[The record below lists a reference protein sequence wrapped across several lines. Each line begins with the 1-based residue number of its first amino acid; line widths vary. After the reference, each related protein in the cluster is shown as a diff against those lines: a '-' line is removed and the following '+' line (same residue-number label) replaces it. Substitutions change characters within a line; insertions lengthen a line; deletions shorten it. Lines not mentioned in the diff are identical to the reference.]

1 MKNDQNSLKGLRLK
15 ERQVMLR
22 ITGTFLGGALVLN
35 SFVGDA
41 FFYEAEVSAI
51 SAIIGAIILS
61 IPIVIG
67 AVSDLIKGER
77 RMREL
82 VALALAACFALQDYQ
97 TAGILAFFMLLAELV
112 ERRTAIGA
120 QEALE
125 KLVTLS
131 PRKARVLDE
140 SGGEREIEASAV
152 SPGSTIVIR
161 PGENV
166 PADGVILEGASALN
180 EANITGESIPAD
192 KAKDEEVFAG
202 TTNLTS
208 VLKVRVSRAGEDTV
222 LGKVRT
228 LIMKAQGTKLPIMRL
243 IDRYAGWYT
252 PLVVMIA
259 GTMFF
264 FTRDPSRGITALVV
278 SCPTAIILAMP
289 TAMVAALAAAARLG
303 VLIKNVGD
311 LEIAGDVGAIAF
323 DKTGTLTT
331 GVLAVKRLL
340 PAEGVSPEE
349 LLTISAALEK
359 HSNHPVAR
367 AIMKVADEAG
377 LDVTDAEGIEEV
389 AGRGMKGR
397 MGGSEVLIGRERWL
411 KEQGVDFS
419 AVDSAG
425 LEGLSVLFTARDGRA
440 VGVIGLEDRTRK
452 EARNAVDGLK
462 KMGIKQILMF
472 TGDKKAVARRTAE
485 ELGCTDFEAECL
497 PERKLEL
504 VEDLK
509 KRGYRVSVVG
519 DGVNDAPA
527 LAASDLGI
535 AMGAAGSDVAVDS
548 ASIALMSSDLGRLPF
563 LVALSKR
570 TMRVVYQNLGF
581 GILVILAGLTFAGLG
596 ILTPRIAA
604 FYYIIASL
612 VVVFNSARLVAYSG
626 GREG

>member
-1 MKNDQNSLKGLRLK
+1 
-15 ERQVMLR
+15 MLR

-35 SFVGDA
+35 SFIGDA

-67 AVSDLIKGER
+67 AVTDLIRGER

-82 VALALAACFALQDYQ
+82 VALALLASFALQDYQ

-131 PRKARVLDE
+131 PKKARVLDE
-140 SGGEREIEASAV
+140 SGKETEVEATEV
-152 SPGSTIVIR
+152 SPGSTILIR

-166 PADGVILEGASALN
+166 PADGIILEGASALN

-192 KAKDEEVFAG
+192 KAEGEEIFAG

-208 VLKVRVSRAGEDTV
+208 LLKVKVSRAGQDTV

-264 FTRDPSRGITALVV
+264 FTRDPSRGIAALLV

-289 TAMVAALAAAARLG
+289 TAMVAALAAAARMG

-311 LEIAGDVGAIAF
+311 LEIAGDIGAIAF

-340 PAEGVSPEE
+340 PAAGVAPEE
-349 LLTISAALEK
+349 LLSISAALEK
-359 HSNHPVAR
+359 HSNHPIAR
-367 AIMKVADEAG
+367 AITKVAEEAG
-377 LDVTDAEGIEEV
+377 IDIIEAEGIEEV
-389 AGRGMKGR
+389 PGRGMKGR
-397 MGGSEVLIGRERWL
+397 KEGSEVLIGRERWL

-419 AVDSAG
+419 AIDSSG
-425 LEGLSVLFTARDGRA
+425 MEGLSVLFTAKDGRA
-440 VGVIGLEDRTRK
+440 IGVIGLEDRTRK
-452 EARNAVDGLK
+452 EARTAVDGLK
-462 KMGIKQILMF
+462 KLGIRQILMF
-472 TGDKKAVARRTAE
+472 TGDRKAVAKRAAE
-485 ELGCTDFEAECL
+485 ELGCTDYEAECL
-497 PERKLEL
+497 PEKKLEL
-504 VEDLK
+504 VESLK

-527 LAASDLGI
+527 LASSDLGI

-548 ASIALMSSDLGRLPF
+548 ASIALMSSDLRRLPF
-563 LVALSKR
+563 LVTLSRR
-570 TMRVVYQNLGF
+570 TMRIVYQNLGF
-581 GILVILAGLTFAGLG
+581 GILVILAGLALAGLG

-604 FYYIIASL
+604 LYYIVASL

-626 GREG
+626 AGAEQ